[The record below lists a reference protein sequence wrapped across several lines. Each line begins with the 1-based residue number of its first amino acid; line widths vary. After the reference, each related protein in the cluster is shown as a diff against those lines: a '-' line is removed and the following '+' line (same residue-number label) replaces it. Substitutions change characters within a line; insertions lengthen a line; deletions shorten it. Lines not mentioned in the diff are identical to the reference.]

1 MFRKAAVKDRDQE
14 NNEWMTKSR
23 IMSIPPRSRV
33 VNGNFE
39 NRGLFVGKVQRLIN
53 K

>member
-23 IMSIPPRSRV
+23 IMSIHQGV
-33 VNGNFE
+33 E
-39 NRGLFVGKVQRLIN
+39 L
-53 K
+53 